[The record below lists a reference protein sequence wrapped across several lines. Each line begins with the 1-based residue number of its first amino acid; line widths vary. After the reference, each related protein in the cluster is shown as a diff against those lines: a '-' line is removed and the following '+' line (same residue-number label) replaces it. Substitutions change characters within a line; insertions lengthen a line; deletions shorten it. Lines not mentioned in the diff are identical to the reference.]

1 LQSALIF
8 VTIWPKPIGSG
19 VTNRIVIICFAAL
32 RVTEVETVPKVF
44 RVRSSAEVGPTTSPF
59 TFHQRQPVSDATST
73 APHVNFVQSLIW
85 ETKAVLADKMP
96 TNSFA
101 VGTFKYNFVSP
112 RGSVLKPAGGHF
124 GDGDGESFTF
134 FFFFFLTGAFLT
146 GAFFV
151 TLAFGVGVT
160 FFVALAFGV
169 GVGLFVAATVEVSER
184 PRNSAAK
191 RAITLILND
200 HAPI

>member
-1 LQSALIF
+1 LIF

-32 RVTEVETVPKVF
+32 RVTEVDTVPKVL
-44 RVRSSAEVGPTTSPF
+44 RIRSSAEVGPTTSPF

-73 APHVNFVQSLIW
+73 APQVNFVQSLIC

-124 GDGDGESFTF
+124 GEGDGESFTF
-134 FFFFFLTGAFLT
+134 FFFFFFTGAFLT

-151 TLAFGVGVT
+151 TLAFGVGVA
-160 FFVALAFGV
+160 FFVTLAFGV
-169 GVGLFVAATVEVSER
+169 GVGLFVADEAEASDR
-184 PRNSAAK
+184 PRNSAVK
-191 RAITLILND
+191 IAITLILID
-200 HAPI
+200 LAPI